1 MAGRQRRPAAPAAQE
16 RGRLDRRA
24 FQAEFPGTSGSA
36 AHCGVLLV
44 RAAEA
49 FLGLANRTLAR
60 HDLSTTGRE
69 VLAVLD
75 GAAGPLTA
83 GEIAARVLVT
93 SASMT
98 AVLDTLEHRRLL
110 RRIPDRVDRRRVLVE
125 ITGEGR
131 ALVDAF
137 LPEMAALQAAVWE
150 PVPEADR
157 DRLVALLELLLERA
171 RTADPAEI
179 VRGAPARAQCT
190 NARSE
195 PDAASIARQRARL

>member
-16 RGRLDRRA
+16 PGRLDRRA

-36 AHCGVLLV
+36 AQCSVLLV

-110 RRIPDRVDRRRVLVE
+110 RRIPDRADRRRVLVE

-179 VRGAPARAQCT
+179 VRGAPARAQCR